1 MNNPED
7 VKPEVMSVLLL
18 LSSPH
23 KSGDVSMIPDSIK
36 YEIIG
41 GIKDVRLSFPQE
53 IKLKNNNKTRTFNL
67 LTLSFAF
74 QGLPI
79 SEAAR
84 N

>member
-1 MNNPED
+1 
-7 VKPEVMSVLLL
+7 
-18 LSSPH
+18 
-23 KSGDVSMIPDSIK
+23 MIPDSIK

-53 IKLKNNNKTRTFNL
+53 IKLKNNNKRRTFNL
-67 LTLSFAF
+67 VTLSFAF